1 MLNIEPWQITWILAI
16 LKDFQIDHS
25 KLALPSCA
33 NQATLDI
40 VENQVFHERM
50 TKHIEMD
57 CHVLRDKVQEGELKL
72 LHVTL
77 INIHRSEAHLE
88 GKYQRSTK
96 K

>member
-1 MLNIEPWQITWILAI
+1 MP
-16 LKDFQIDHS
+16 F
-25 KLALPSCA
+25 CA
-33 NQATLDI
+33 NQAALDI
-40 VENQVFHERM
+40 GENQVFHERM

-77 INIHRSEAHLE
+77 INIHRSEANLE
-88 GKYQRSTK
+88 GEYQRSIK

>member
-25 KLALPSCA
+25 KPALPFCA

-40 VENQVFHERM
+40 GENQVFHERM

-57 CHVLRDKVQEGELKL
+57 CHVLRGKV
-72 LHVTL
+72 
-77 INIHRSEAHLE
+77 
-88 GKYQRSTK
+88 Y
-96 K
+96 